1 MTGAVNNVAGS
12 LAGTQGQS
20 NIAKREIRK
29 KDDEAERRRGIRDE
43 FKKTIGQV
51 LEADA
56 VRNAKDSTQEESNE
70 DRQEHD
76 VAYHKRNDG
85 EDPKRLDLS
94 A

>member
-1 MTGAVNNVAGS
+1 MTGAINNIAGS
-12 LAGTQGQS
+12 LAGTQGQA
-20 NIAKREIRK
+20 NVGKREIRK
-29 KDDEAERRRGIRDE
+29 QDEQAERRRGVRDE

-56 VRNAKDSTQEESNE
+56 VRSAKDSTQEESNE

-76 VAYHKRNDG
+76 VGYHKPDEG
-85 EDPKRLDLS
+85 EDPQRLDLS

>member
-1 MTGAVNNVAGS
+1 MTGAINNIAGS
-12 LAGTQGQS
+12 LAGTQGQA
-20 NIAKREIRK
+20 NVGKREIRK
-29 KDDEAERRRGIRDE
+29 QDEQAERRRGVRDE
-43 FKKTIGQV
+43 FQKTIGEV

-70 DRQEHD
+70 DRREHD
-76 VAYHKRNDG
+76 VGYHKRDEG

>member
-12 LAGTQGQS
+12 LAGQQGQGGV
-20 NIAKREIRK
+20 ARRAVRK
-29 KDDEAERRRGIRDE
+29 QDEQAERRRGVRDE
-43 FKKTIGQV
+43 FKKTIGEV

-56 VRNAKDSTQEESNE
+56 VRSAKDSTQEESNE

-76 VAYHKRNDG
+76 VGYHKRDEG
-85 EDPKRLDLS
+85 DDPKRLDLS

>member
-12 LAGTQGQS
+12 LAGSQGQG
-20 NIAKREIRK
+20 NIASRSIRK
-29 KDDEAERRRGIRDE
+29 QDDQAERRRGIRDE
-43 FKKTIGQV
+43 FKKTIGEV

-76 VAYHKRNDG
+76 VGYHKRDEG